1 MRYLRFLF
9 ITFVAATLILLN
21 SCNVGLNKTQTQ
33 TQTQTQIDPGH
44 DQPKTELSYLV
55 ALGLMKGHLSV
66 AHELIEQGT
75 PDQAEPHLGHPIE
88 EIYGQ
93 IEEPLQ
99 THKIPEFKTTL
110 IKLHELA
117 KYAPANP
124 GIKAGYD
131 ASIASINTAINSIPL
146 AERQS
151 PQFVIKA
158 MGEILQTMADEYNAA
173 VANDK
178 IVARIEYQDSRGFMT
193 YVEELYG
200 TISPAVSQQ
209 SAAAHKVIT
218 ANLDQLKKAF
228 HSANPPKSPLLQP
241 EKVYEIVKTIQE
253 AKLT

>member
-9 ITFVAATLILLN
+9 ITFIAATLILLN

-33 TQTQTQIDPGH
+33 IQVDPGH
-44 DQPKTELSYLV
+44 DQPNTELSYLV

-88 EIYGQ
+88 EIYVK

-99 THKIPEFKTTL
+99 THKIPEFKSTL

-124 GIKAGYD
+124 GIKTGYD
-131 ASIASINTAINSIPL
+131 ASMTSINTAISSISP

-151 PQFVIKA
+151 PQFVLNA
-158 MGEILQTMADEYNAA
+158 VGEILQTAADEYNAA

-178 IVARIEYQDSRGFMT
+178 IVARLEYQDARGFIV
-193 YVEELYG
+193 YVEELYN
-200 TISPAVSQQ
+200 TIAPVVSQK
-209 SAAAHKVIT
+209 SAATNTLIT

-228 HSANPPKSPLLQP
+228 PSVNPPKSLLLQP
-241 EKVYEIVKTIQE
+241 EKVYEIVKAIQE